1 MGVVKPLHKRL
12 DSLKLIQ
19 DEDIEILDRLHR
31 KTADYPAGCIVQR
44 EKAPI
49 EWTRIIVS
57 GWAIRFRTTADGH
70 RQIINFLLPGD
81 SIGLYGALF
90 PQSDSGVETVTD
102 AKLAEFASTEL
113 MEVFRKSARLGA
125 ALCWIGGQDERFLE
139 QQIVRIGALHATARI
154 AHLLVELQLRLL
166 RAGIPPADALS
177 MPITQKL
184 IAEALGISHVHANR
198 CCRKLEKKGLIE
210 AAPGSLTLL
219 DPGELKKLCGYDDD
233 FGLAQISAT
242 VVRRLTRPAT

>member
-1 MGVVKPLHKRL
+1 VKPLHKRL

-125 ALCWIGGQDERFLE
+125 ALCWIGGQDERF
-139 QQIVRIGALHATARI
+139 RSAARMN
-154 AHLLVELQLRLL
+154 ASWNSRSCASVH
-166 RAGIPPADALS
+166 S
-177 MPITQKL
+177 MPLPASRTCSSNSSC
-184 IAEALGISHVHANR
+184 AFSGPAS
-198 CCRKLEKKGLIE
+198 
-210 AAPGSLTLL
+210 
-219 DPGELKKLCGYDDD
+219 
-233 FGLAQISAT
+233 
-242 VVRRLTRPAT
+242 RRPMH